1 MANYLTGCWATELE
15 WRKRK
20 STTDAVTKVVELTRE
35 AMRGSYK
42 SKKLSIIISFDIS
55 NAFNSAPWDRIII
68 KALETSGVLGYLIGM
83 VESYF

>member
-1 MANYLTGCWATELE
+1 
-15 WRKRK
+15 
-20 STTDAVTKVVELTRE
+20 
-35 AMRGSYK
+35 MRGSYK